1 MVETNYD
8 VAWRQYLST
17 RREQYMVDRA
27 RGIGPEY
34 QQSKIQWD
42 GIFEREWAIMEERLS
57 AGIGLDTL
65 EELRIKNQFG
75 EEFFEKQMNELIAA
89 EVHQVATEFDE
100 VDIGNGK
107 FLPYVYY
114 EDFMMLSNQGIFR
127 LEEFLLDKSR
137 KWEKKIMEDIG
148 AYGYQKVGYIEIFEE
163 VVLHVTKTT

>member
-1 MVETNYD
+1 MVDPFTED
-8 VAWRQYLST
+8 AWKQYLST

-27 RGIGPEY
+27 RSIGPEY
-34 QQSKIQWD
+34 QQSKQQWD
-42 GIFEREWAIMEERLS
+42 GIFEQEWNIMEERLN
-57 AGIGLDTL
+57 AGIGLDTI

-75 EEFFEKQMNELIAA
+75 EDFFEKQMNELIAA
-89 EVHQVATEFDE
+89 EVHQVATEFEE
-100 VDIGNGK
+100 VDIGDGK
-107 FLPYVYY
+107 LLPYVYY

-148 AYGYQKVGYIEIFEE
+148 AYGYQKVGYVEIFEE

>member
-1 MVETNYD
+1 MVDLNSD
-8 VAWRQYLST
+8 DAWKQYLST

-89 EVHQVATEFDE
+89 EVHQVATEFEE

-107 FLPYVYY
+107 LLPYVYY

-127 LEEFLLDKSR
+127 LDEFLLDKSR

-148 AYGYQKVGYIEIFEE
+148 AYGYQKVGYVEIFEE

>member
-1 MVETNYD
+1 MVDLNID
-8 VAWRQYLST
+8 DAWKQYLST

-34 QQSKIQWD
+34 QQSKLQWD

-75 EEFFEKQMNELIAA
+75 EDFFEKQMNELITA

-107 FLPYVYY
+107 LLPYVYY

-127 LEEFLLDKSR
+127 LDEFLLDKSR
-137 KWEKKIMEDIG
+137 KWEKKIMEDLG
-148 AYGYQKVGYIEIFEE
+148 AYGYQKVGYVEIFEE
-163 VVLHVTKTT
+163 VVLHVTKST